1 MIVGIYE
8 KIKGEAGQETKT
20 RFIECLERYGIGYV
34 LLSEKYERCDL
45 LAVFGGDGTVLT
57 AVSFALEND
66 TPILA
71 INTGTVGFLTSFER
85 AEFDLA
91 AKTIR
96 DGKLRFS
103 ERTVLETSFGGEKS
117 LALND
122 VVVER
127 TGLSESYAVIAKLEV
142 EIGENPVYS
151 LSSDGVLVAT
161 PTGSTAY
168 SLSAGGVIL
177 DPDIDSFI
185 LTPICSHAFGTRPIV
200 FPDRKEVKVRMLP
213 SSGACVLTI
222 DGKPLYKLST
232 GDEIVV
238 RKYGKKLRLAE
249 RSDGNFYK
257 RLRQK
262 ITY

>member
-1 MIVGIYE
+1 M
-8 KIKGEAGQETKT
+8 
-20 RFIECLERYGIGYV
+20 
-34 LLSEKYERCDL
+34 
-45 LAVFGGDGTVLT
+45 
-57 AVSFALEND
+57 
-66 TPILA
+66 
-71 INTGTVGFLTSFER
+71 
-85 AEFDLA
+85 
-91 AKTIR
+91 
-96 DGKLRFS
+96 
-103 ERTVLETSFGGEKS
+103 LETSFGGEKS

-222 DGKPLYKLST
+222 DGKPLYKLSA